1 MKEPPIEAASQVIGA
16 LTDQPVGGYIAS
28 PGTMERKR
36 ARRFGAYYIDL
47 FLGRQVVPVLRLQD
61 AVELD
66 VDKRTAR
73 TVLICI

>member
-1 MKEPPIEAASQVIGA
+1 
-16 LTDQPVGGYIAS
+16 
-28 PGTMERKR
+28 MERKR

-47 FLGRQVVPVLRLQD
+47 FLGRQVAYQSCACKTL
-61 AVELD
+61 VELD